1 LLAFEEPHKAYNHHN
16 YKNQKTKRAMPIP
29 LLYFQNKGA
38 PLSACSSSFSAYGDN
53 KQKRRTVALPAELLA
68 TILNDHASFGDLARM
83 ANVQKAYS
91 TVLVDSVRGNA
102 ERTWKL
108 ARALLDGTDGLAPN
122 TNAALKLLLQLVE
135 VPIDPLTHGP
145 VWTRLQH
152 LQQSESEA
160 TASAESEPVFT
171 PNTPFAA
178 RAMVELAHLH
188 LQGVHPAKSQ
198 DAGLAWLKA
207 AFYAG
212 DINAA
217 NNVAV
222 VYEYGLYGVEIDVVA
237 AAQWLERAAQ
247 AGHTESMAELGLCYE
262 LGCGV
267 EVNDQ
272 VAMEW
277 YVKAAEAGHVTA
289 KYSVGEAFEE
299 ARGVP
304 QSDAEAC
311 LWYYRAAL
319 EGDEDSLKALRR
331 LHDIAR
337 IVVPGVSAL
346 LNE

>member
-1 LLAFEEPHKAYNHHN
+1 
-16 YKNQKTKRAMPIP
+16 MPIP
-29 LLYFQNKGA
+29 PLYFQNKGA
-38 PLSACSSSFSAYGDN
+38 PLSACSAAGGISSRSRG
-53 KQKRRTVALPAELLA
+53 RRSVAALPAELLA
-68 TILNDHASFGDLARM
+68 TILNEHASFGDLARM

-91 TVLVDSVRGNA
+91 TVLVDSVSGNP
-102 ERTWKL
+102 EQIWKL
-108 ARALLDGTDGLAPN
+108 ARAFLDGTDGLAPN
-122 TNAALKLLLQLVE
+122 TDAALKLLLQLVE
-135 VPIDPLTHGP
+135 VPVDPLTHGP
-145 VWTRLQH
+145 VYTLD
-152 LQQSESEA
+152 S
-160 TASAESEPVFT
+160 FT
-171 PNTPFAA
+171 PRTPFAA

-188 LQGVHPAKSQ
+188 LRGAHPEKSAN
-198 DAGLAWLKA
+198 AGLAWLQA

-212 DINAA
+212 GDIDAA

-222 VYEYGLYGVEIDVVA
+222 VYEYGLYGVPIDVVL
-237 AAQWLERAAQ
+237 AAQWLERAAL

-267 EVNDQ
+267 LINDEM
-272 VAMEW
+272 AMEW

-331 LHDIAR
+331 LREIAR
-337 IVVPGVSAL
+337 IVVPGVSVL
-346 LNE
+346 LDG

>member
-1 LLAFEEPHKAYNHHN
+1 
-16 YKNQKTKRAMPIP
+16 
-29 LLYFQNKGA
+29 
-38 PLSACSSSFSAYGDN
+38 
-53 KQKRRTVALPAELLA
+53 
-68 TILNDHASFGDLARM
+68 M
-83 ANVQKAYS
+83 ANVQKAFS
-91 TVLVDSVRGNA
+91 AVLVDSVGGNA
-102 ERTWKL
+102 EQTWKL
-108 ARALLDGTDGLAPN
+108 ARALLDGTDGLSPN
-122 TNAALKLLLQLVE
+122 TDAALKLLLQLVE
-135 VPIDPLTHGP
+135 VPVDPLTHGP
-145 VWTRLQH
+145 VWTTRHSQP
-152 LQQSESEA
+152 SE
-160 TASAESEPVFT
+160 EPALLDFT
-171 PNTPFAA
+171 PRTPFAA

-188 LQGVHPAKSQ
+188 LRGAHPEKSA

-212 DINAA
+212 DIDAA

-222 VYEYGLYGVEIDVVA
+222 VYEYGLYGVPIDVVV
-237 AAQWLERAAQ
+237 AAQWLERAAL

-267 EVNDQ
+267 QVDDQ
-272 VAMEW
+272 LAMEW

-331 LHDIAR
+331 LREIAR
-337 IVVPGVSAL
+337 IVVPGVSVL
-346 LNE
+346 LDG